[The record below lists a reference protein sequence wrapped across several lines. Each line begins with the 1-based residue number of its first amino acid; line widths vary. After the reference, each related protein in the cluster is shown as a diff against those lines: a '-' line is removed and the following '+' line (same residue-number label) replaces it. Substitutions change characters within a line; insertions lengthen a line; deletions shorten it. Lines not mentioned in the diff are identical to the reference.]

1 MMHFPKL
8 LVAGI
13 VLTFASLAAHAQ
25 WGLPGQFQLHSR
37 TLENGQT
44 MPLSTV
50 LNNPTNGVNSCTAN
64 GEAGGDQSP
73 DLYWTG
79 APFGTQSY
87 AVVLYDVTAGFTHW
101 GIYNV
106 KGDLNGLPAGAG
118 VAGSRYGTQ
127 IMNDFYLGAEYDG
140 PCPPANVAP
149 EAHEYVFTV
158 YALST
163 KIEVPSS
170 TNFPANAEA
179 LFHALLHASQRGQLL
194 AQSSLVGYFSSTP
207 AK

>member
-207 AK
+207 AR